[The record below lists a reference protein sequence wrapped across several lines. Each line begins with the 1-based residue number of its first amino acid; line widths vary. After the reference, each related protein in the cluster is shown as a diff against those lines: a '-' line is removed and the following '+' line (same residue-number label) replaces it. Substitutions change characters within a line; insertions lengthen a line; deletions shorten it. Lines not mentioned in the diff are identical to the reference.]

1 MGLDDRSARASAD
14 AVRAGFAAGTPSA
27 LDRTAEDPGR
37 RSAARLKTA
46 NRDQAAFF
54 VVRLPGKRRSAPRYL
69 RTALRQTGHMDICI
83 AGPEDRAHLA
93 RLLWLNAAP
102 DEQAKQSVESFAV
115 DLAAWWTDHDDSH
128 LAFVARVAESEF
140 ESEVVGMAWL
150 ALVPRVPR
158 PGATAR
164 RSADIQ
170 SVFVVSE
177 QRGKRIGSELVQAA
191 SEHAL
196 RLGAGRVTV
205 HSGRK
210 AVPVY
215 ERLGFAASRQLLQR
229 PAE

>member
-1 MGLDDRSARASAD
+1 
-14 AVRAGFAAGTPSA
+14 
-27 LDRTAEDPGR
+27 
-37 RSAARLKTA
+37 
-46 NRDQAAFF
+46 
-54 VVRLPGKRRSAPRYL
+54 
-69 RTALRQTGHMDICI
+69 MDICI

-93 RLLWLNAAP
+93 RLLWLNAVP
-102 DEQAKQSVESFAV
+102 DEQAKQSVESFAL
-115 DLAAWWTDHDDSH
+115 DLDAWWTDHNDSH
-128 LAFVARVAESEF
+128 LAFVARVAESESDF

-177 QRGKRIGSELVQAA
+177 RRGKRIGSELVQAA

-196 RLGAGRVTV
+196 RLGASRVTV